1 MSDIHHRRPLVR
13 LVLFSLLLAQIFS
26 LTRLL
31 IKGTVAEDWP
41 PELAN
46 RIKQATNS
54 AIQVQPNLAAAYFLR
69 GWGEYLANANDS
81 AARYNLIPTSRRML
95 KVMYT

>member
-1 MSDIHHRRPLVR
+1 M
-13 LVLFSLLLAQIFS
+13 
-26 LTRLL
+26 
-31 IKGTVAEDWP
+31 AEDWP

-81 AARYNLIPTSRRML
+81 AARYNLIPTSRCML